1 MQQPHPTTKDGN
13 TIPLTDEVYEAIVL
27 LVKDQP
33 EWVEPAT
40 SIDELEAEFSD
51 LFTAGPSS
59 DDLLAERAEELAR
72 ENRKL
77 EQFD

>member
-1 MQQPHPTTKDGN
+1 MQPQLTTKDGT

-40 SIDELEAEFSD
+40 SIDDLEAEFSD
-51 LFTAGPSS
+51 LFTGGPSI
-59 DDLLAERAEELAR
+59 DDLLTERAEDLAR